1 MWYVLDSTSTQ
12 LQMCLKQKLSI
23 GISFHIVIHLF
34 VRIVL
39 YMQQITLLFA
49 GKAGG
54 SRHQG
59 KRMVEHQVLIW

>member
-1 MWYVLDSTSTQ
+1 MWYVLDSTSIQ

-34 VRIVL
+34 VRNVL

-54 SRHQG
+54 H
-59 KRMVEHQVLIW
+59 